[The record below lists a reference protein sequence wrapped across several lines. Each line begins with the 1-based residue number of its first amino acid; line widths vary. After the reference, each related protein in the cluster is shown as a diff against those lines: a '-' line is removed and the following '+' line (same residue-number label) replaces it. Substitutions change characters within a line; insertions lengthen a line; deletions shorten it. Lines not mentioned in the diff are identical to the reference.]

1 MKILIT
7 CGYTFMEEQLKRL
20 EALGCEVVTWPNE
33 REPVS
38 EYHYDADILFSYRMF
53 EYTDITHFKNL
64 KLIQLTSSGLDH
76 VPLELIRERG
86 ILLCSARGIYSI
98 PIAEWVILKVLEIYK
113 KSRHFEAA
121 QARALWKQNRQ
132 LYELYGKTVG
142 IAGTGSIGTEIAKRA
157 KAFGCSTVGL
167 NTSGSL
173 RPHFDQC
180 YSTDK
185 LHDFLKQ
192 SDVVV
197 LTLPLTQKTSG
208 LIDQKA
214 LSAMKEEAVLV
225 NVSRGAVINEW
236 DLLNHLGQGHLLG
249 AALDV
254 FNEEPL
260 PPNHDL
266 WRHPRVIATP
276 HNSFLSVNV
285 RDRAFDLAYDNIRAF
300 INVEPLTNLQDLG
313 SDK

>member
-113 KSRHFEAA
+113 KAGISKQPRHVPYGSRIGSFTNCTAKLSASQEQAA
-121 QARALWKQNRQ
+121 LEQKLRSAPKLLAAARSA
-132 LYELYGKTVG
+132 
-142 IAGTGSIGTEIAKRA
+142 SIRLAPCDRI
-157 KAFGCSTVGL
+157 ST
-167 NTSGSL
+167 SAI
-173 RPHFDQC
+173 
-180 YSTDK
+180 
-185 LHDFLKQ
+185 
-192 SDVVV
+192 
-197 LTLPLTQKTSG
+197 PLT
-208 LIDQKA
+208 
-214 LSAMKEEAVLV
+214 
-225 NVSRGAVINEW
+225 
-236 DLLNHLGQGHLLG
+236 
-249 AALDV
+249 
-254 FNEEPL
+254 
-260 PPNHDL
+260 
-266 WRHPRVIATP
+266 
-276 HNSFLSVNV
+276 SFMIS
-285 RDRAFDLAYDNIRAF
+285 
-300 INVEPLTNLQDLG
+300 
-313 SDK
+313 